1 MNTEGLRLDTANR
14 FQKFLLSRE
23 EQALALR
30 HVSPLFLAYLTNKA
44 ADYAAALVDTKPE
57 YHADPHQQVQAILAV
72 EKLRNFVAAYE
83 ELLSEIIDAS
93 SPTNADDPANQE

>member
-14 FQKFLLSRE
+14 FQKFLLSCE

-44 ADYAAALVDTKPE
+44 ADYAAALVETKPE
-57 YHADPHQQVQAILAV
+57 YHADPHQQVQAILAQ

>member
-14 FQKFLLSRE
+14 FQKFLLTDE
-23 EQALALR
+23 EQTLALKL
-30 HVSPLFLAYLTNKA
+30 VPALFLAYLTNKI
-44 ADYAAALVDTKPE
+44 ADYSATLVDTKPE

-72 EKLRNFVAAYE
+72 ERLRNFVSAYE